1 MPHITELNI
10 YPVKSCR
17 GISLSRAVIQP
28 AGLEHD
34 REWMIV
40 RPDGRFVTQREQPR
54 LALIVPALEGP
65 FLVLRAPEGGE
76 LRLPLQQDGATVQV
90 QCWRDVCPAI
100 DAGDSAAEWLSR
112 HVGERLRLVRFVPS
126 HRRLSSLEWT
136 RGVEAENRF
145 SDGYPVLLIS
155 EASLTDLNARLEQP
169 LPMNRFRPN
178 LVLNGLMAYQE
189 DVVDELI
196 AGELLLRGVKPC
208 TRCIITTTDQSSGE
222 VSGPEPLRT
231 LKTYRLSRQ
240 PPGVL
245 FGQNLIVVAGAGT
258 ELRVGMELQA
268 RLKQAAMNV

>member
-1 MPHITELNI
+1 MRIITELNI

-17 GISLSRAVIQP
+17 GISLSQAVIQT

-76 LRLPLQQDGATVQV
+76 LRVPLQQEGAAVQV

-100 DAGDSAAEWLSR
+100 DVGDYAAAWLSR
-112 HVGERLRLVRFVPS
+112 FVGEALRLVRFDAAY
-126 HRRLSSLEWT
+126 RRLSSFDWT
-136 RGVEAENRF
+136 HGTEAENRF

-155 EASLTDLNARLEQP
+155 EASLDDLNSRLAQP

-178 LVLNGLMAYQE
+178 VVLRGLMPYQE
-189 DVVDELI
+189 DAIDELE
-196 AGELLLRGVKPC
+196 GGDLRLRAVKPC
-208 TRCIITTTDQSSGE
+208 TRCVITTTDQSTGE
-222 VSGPEPLRT
+222 VAGPEPLQT
-231 LKTYRLSRQ
+231 LKTYRLSRH

-258 ELRVGMELQA
+258 ELRVGMELQVRFKSA
-268 RLKQAAMNV
+268 GPTG